1 MLFVLP
7 TKEVIY
13 QSIIDKFKLTRESQI
28 AMMKSMRNNFSGARP
43 YSECFMRMGEN
54 YATVTRLEFSKE
66 KFLAFQTEG
75 EIWTDLEEKNRRMS
89 MEEAITEYINEHKQ

>member
-13 QSIIDKFKLTRESQI
+13 RTIIDKFKLTQPGQI
-28 AMMKSMRNNFSGARP
+28 ALMKSMRNNFAGSRP

-54 YATVTRLEFSKE
+54 YATVTRLEFSRE

-75 EIWTDLEEKNRRMS
+75 EIWSDLEDKTGSGKS
-89 MEEAITEYINEHKQ
+89 MQEAIEEYINEH

>member
-13 QSIIDKFKLTRESQI
+13 QSIIDRFQI
-28 AMMKSMRNNFSGARP
+28 KRPNHIALMKSMRNNFSGERP

-75 EIWTDLEEKNRRMS
+75 EIWTALEEKNQKMS
-89 MEEAITEYINEHKQ
+89 MEKAIEEYINEQ